1 MSENDFIKICH
12 SLTLLAILKNHKAEE
27 KQIALMA
34 KFLLSE
40 LSCEDI
46 MQACTYLSKR
56 VERFPDVASFFNL
69 VAPMESVE
77 TLAEKEISQM
87 LEYVRNGRDNFKNS
101 GAQLSDLQKDL
112 MSVWSWS
119 ELASMNEKDLGK
131 TRLNMTFYL
140 RSKINSDGK
149 LKLLSSKKAFINYQQ
164 ELKQLEEKNA
174 DSTNQ

>member
-1 MSENDFIKICH
+1 MCEM
-12 SLTLLAILKNHKAEE
+12 LTKLAAVKNTKVEE
-27 KQIALMA
+27 KVIAIMA
-34 KFLLSE
+34 RFLLSE
-40 LSCEDI
+40 LSVNDI
-46 MQACTYLSKR
+46 NQSCTFLAKR
-56 VERFPDVASFFNL
+56 KDRFPDVADFFNL

-87 LEYVRNGRDNFKNS
+87 LDYVRNGRDNFKNS

-112 MSVWSWS
+112 MSVWSLS

-164 ELKQLEEKNA
+164 ELKQLEEKNEN
-174 DSTNQ
+174 STN